1 MFILIDKYDKY
12 VVEYKLYNLQSIYV
26 LKNDYFKID
35 CVKPMV

>member
-26 LKNDYFKID
+26 LKNDCFKID